1 MSANLF
7 GNFLTVATIPL
18 LILLLIIYYSKDQ
31 FNNIRS
37 KMFKILLY
45 SLLIG
50 SVTEV
55 IWALSMN
62 YEAPML
68 FKEFISR
75 FHFISEVFWW
85 YIFELYLFVLFEN
98 IKESSSYW
106 EIVKYNWFTK
116 AISIYHVITF
126 ILIAAVPQISTVKG
140 VDVNRIEYMPK
151 HVLIMTIGILGIAF
165 IMAIYYLIKFK
176 KQKSHDQDK
185 IVLYT
190 ILIGMV
196 FFYSLQLLF
205 PYISLPLLIFTVI
218 LYVIYFLNENPDL
231 RIIKEINNSQEDI
244 EKSNQTKTDF
254 LSNMSYEIKMPM
266 NLIISLC
273 DELNNMPSY
282 DEAEVKNCIKQVVDA
297 GNNLLDIINNILDIS
312 KIETGKETLSEI
324 DYKVNDIISNVI
336 NVAKQKVGSKPVKLL
351 INIDQSTSS
360 VLHGDS
366 SKLYQALL
374 NVVTNAAK
382 YTEVGRITITLSSS
396 RSGGNEHLLFK
407 ITDTGIGIKDEDK
420 EKMFQK
426 GSKLSNDVVAEDSEG
441 SGLGLVIT
449 KQYIESMGGKIWF
462 ESQYRVGST
471 FYIEVEQKIVDATP
485 LGSAVQTS
493 SETSDEKLDCSQFKA
508 LIVDDNLLNI
518 KVAKRLLENYK
529 FQIESVTSGKE
540 CVDKIKEEQKYDII
554 FMDHMMPEMD
564 GIETLH
570 VLKKLD
576 GYVLPPIVAL
586 TANAI
591 AGMKEMYL
599 KEGFDDYL
607 AKPINTH
614 ELERIVNRF
623 FKK

>member
-1 MSANLF
+1 LYALLTASILEV
-7 GNFLTVATIPL
+7 FLALLINYDAPL
-18 LILLLIIYYSKDQ
+18 LILEIISRVHFALLAEWWFLYIYYLVALFDGNT
-31 FNNIRS
+31 FNS
-37 KMFKILLY
+37 FK
-45 SLLIG
+45 
-50 SVTEV
+50 E
-55 IWALSMN
+55 
-62 YEAPML
+62 L
-68 FKEFISR
+68 FK
-75 FHFISEVFWW
+75 
-85 YIFELYLFVLFEN
+85 
-98 IKESSSYW
+98 
-106 EIVKYNWFTK
+106 YNLFTK
-116 AISIYHVITF
+116 ALFVYAVLAGVL
-126 ILIAAVPQISTVKG
+126 ILIIPSLSTVQNIDINK
-140 VDVNRIEYMPK
+140 IIYMPK
-151 HVLIMTIGILGIAF
+151 KVLIISIFVIGLAF
-165 IMAIYYLIKFK
+165 LEAIYYLVRNKKGNIK
-176 KQKSHDQDK
+176 SEGDN
-185 IVLYT
+185 
-190 ILIGMV
+190 
-196 FFYSLQLLF
+196 S
-205 PYISLPLLIFTVI
+205 I
-218 LYVIYFLNENPDL
+218 LYVAIISIIIYFVIQSLFKYVSMPQIFLTIFVYLIYFLNENPDL

-273 DELNNMPSY
+273 DELNNMPTY
-282 DEAEVKNCIKQVVDA
+282 DEAEVKSCMKQVVDA

-312 KIETGKETLSEI
+312 KIETGRETLQEI
-324 DYKVNDIISNVI
+324 DYRVNDLISNVI
-336 NVAKQKVGSKPVKLL
+336 NVVKQKVGAKPVKIL

-366 SKLYQALL
+366 SKLYQSLL
-374 NVVTNAAK
+374 NVVSNAAK
-382 YTEVGRITITLSSS
+382 YTEVGRITITLSST

-420 EKMFQK
+420 IKMFQK
-426 GSKLSNDVVAEDSEG
+426 GAKLSGDIIAEDSEG

-449 KQYIESMGGKIWF
+449 KQYIENMGGKIWF

-485 LGSAVQTS
+485 LGSAVATTT
-493 SETSDEKLDCSQFKA
+493 ETSDEKLDCSQYKV

>member
-31 FNNIRS
+31 FNTIRT
-37 KMFKILLY
+37 KLFKVLLY
-45 SLLIG
+45 LLLV
-50 SVTEV
+50 SALTEV
-55 IWALSMN
+55 VWGLSMN
-62 YEAPML
+62 YYAPRL
-68 FKEFISR
+68 FLEFISR
-75 FHFISEVFWW
+75 FHFIAEIIWW
-85 YIFELYLFVLFEN
+85 YFVELYLFILFEN
-98 IKESSSYW
+98 IKESSSYL
-106 EIVKYNWFTK
+106 EVIKYNWFTK
-116 AISIYHVITF
+116 SLTIYNIIVC
-126 ILIAAVPQISTVKG
+126 ILIASIPQITTVANI
-140 VDVNRIEYMPK
+140 DVNRIEYMPR
-151 HVLIMTIGILGIAF
+151 HVLTLTVFILGIAF
-165 IMAIYYLIKFK
+165 IMAFYYLFK
-176 KQKSHDQDK
+176 YRNKKEHEIEK
-185 IVLYT
+185 IVLYV
-190 ILIGMV
+190 ILLGM
-196 FFYSLQLLF
+196 FIFYSLQILF
-205 PYISLPLLIFTVI
+205 PYISLPIIIFTVI
-218 LYVIYFLNENPDL
+218 LYLIYFLNENPDL
-231 RIIKEINNSQEDI
+231 RIIKEINSSQEDI

-273 DELNNMPSY
+273 DELNNMPTY
-282 DEAEVKNCIKQVVDA
+282 DELEAKNCVKQIVDA

-312 KIETGKETLSEI
+312 KIETGKETLQEI
-324 DYKVNDIISNVI
+324 DYRVNDIISNVI
-336 NVAKQKVGSKPVKLL
+336 NVVKQKVGAKPVKIL

-366 SKLYQALL
+366 SKLYQSLL
-374 NVVTNAAK
+374 NVVSNAAK
-382 YTEVGRITITLSSS
+382 YTEVGRITITLSST

-420 EKMFQK
+420 IKMFQK
-426 GSKLSNDVVAEDSEG
+426 GAKLSGDIIAEDSEG

-449 KQYIESMGGKIWF
+449 KQYIENMGGKIWF

-485 LGSAVQTS
+485 LGSAVATTT
-493 SETSDEKLDCSQFKA
+493 ETSDEKLDCSQYKV

-564 GIETLH
+564 GVETLH

>member
-7 GNFLTVATIPL
+7 GNFLTVSTIPL
-18 LILLLIIYYSKDQ
+18 VVLLIIIYYSKDQ
-31 FNNIRS
+31 FNTVRN
-37 KMFKILLY
+37 KLFKILLFTI
-45 SLLIG
+45 LAV
-50 SVTEV
+50 SVTEI

-62 YEAPML
+62 YELPRWFL
-68 FKEFISR
+68 EVISR
-75 FHFISEVFWW
+75 LHFLSAGIWW
-85 YIFELYLFVLFEN
+85 GVFVLYTITVFRN
-98 IKESSSYW
+98 IKTDKVMDV
-106 EIVKYNWFTK
+106 IKYNKYTIGATIYYLVLFIGIL
-116 AISIYHVITF
+116 AIPH
-126 ILIAAVPQISTVKG
+126 LSTVANI
-140 VDVNRIEYMPK
+140 DLNRIEYFPLK
-151 HVLIMTIGILGIAF
+151 QVYIPSFFLTGAEIGLA
-165 IMAIYYLIKFK
+165 AYYLIKTRNNK
-176 KQKSHDQDK
+176 DYEGDRS
-185 IVLYT
+185 
-190 ILIGMV
+190 ILWVIIIITAIFYV
-196 FFYSLQLLF
+196 FQGIF
-205 PYISLPLLIFTVI
+205 PYVSFSPLAFTFF
-218 LYVIYFLNENPDL
+218 LYLIYFLNENPDL

-244 EKSNQTKTDF
+244 EKSNQAKTDF
-254 LSNMSYEIKMPM
+254 LSNMSYEIKIPM

-282 DEAEVKNCIKQVVDA
+282 DEKEVKEDIKQIVDA

-312 KIETGKETLSEI
+312 KIETGKETLSES
-324 DYKVNDIISNVI
+324 DYKVNDVVSNVI
-336 NVAKQKVGSKPVKLL
+336 NVAKQKIGSKPVKLL

-407 ITDTGIGIKDEDK
+407 ITDTGIGIRDEDK
-420 EKMFQK
+420 DKIFLK
-426 GSKLSNDVVAEDSEG
+426 GSKLSNELGTDEEG
-441 SGLGLVIT
+441 AGLGLVIT

-462 ESQYRVGST
+462 ETQYRVGTT

-485 LGSAVQTS
+485 LGSAVVS
-493 SETSDEKLDCSQFKA
+493 STTETPEKLDCSQFRV

-529 FQIESVTSGKE
+529 FNVESVTSGKE
-540 CVDKIKEEQKYDII
+540 CVDKIKEEEKYDAI

-576 GYVLPPIVAL
+576 GYTLPPIIAL

-599 KEGFDDYL
+599 NEGFDDYL

-614 ELERIVNRF
+614 ELDRVVNRF

>member
-1 MSANLF
+1 MAFSFFLSITSLCFLIILMMTFYSKELLKTTSSKFFRILIILCLLFIISEILSVVISKYTKLDILTLIFFRLHCGIGLLWVGSLYKYAFSKYKDLKTETVKDVIKYSKVEIVYSIVIIAMVLFALFMPYDTIDAENLQF
-7 GNFLTVATIPL
+7 FPKGLMIVATPYY
-18 LILLLIIYYSKDQ
+18 LLLDINILIYAFKKKDKEFKKLIILVLLFSLAGFAFQIYYKNVS
-31 FNNIRS
+31 
-37 KMFKILLY
+37 
-45 SLLIG
+45 
-50 SVTEV
+50 
-55 IWALSMN
+55 
-62 YEAPML
+62 
-68 FKEFISR
+68 FIP
-75 FHFISEVFWW
+75 FMGTA
-85 YIFELYLFVLFEN
+85 
-98 IKESSSYW
+98 
-106 EIVKYNWFTK
+106 IV
-116 AISIYHVITF
+116 
-126 ILIAAVPQISTVKG
+126 
-140 VDVNRIEYMPK
+140 YM
-151 HVLIMTIGILGIAF
+151 
-165 IMAIYYLIKFK
+165 
-176 KQKSHDQDK
+176 
-185 IVLYT
+185 
-190 ILIGMV
+190 
-196 FFYSLQLLF
+196 
-205 PYISLPLLIFTVI
+205 
-218 LYVIYFLNENPDL
+218 IYFIIENPDISIL
-231 RIIKEINNSQEDI
+231 NEISNSQEDI
-244 EKSNQTKTDF
+244 EKSNQAKTDF

-324 DYKVNDIISNVI
+324 DYRVNEIISNVI
-336 NVAKQKVGSKPVKLL
+336 NVVKQKVGAKPVKIL
-351 INIDQSTSS
+351 INVDQSTSS

-366 SKLYQALL
+366 SKLYQSLL

-407 ITDTGIGIKDEDK
+407 VTDTGVGIKDEDK
-420 EKMFQK
+420 VKIFQK
-426 GSKLSNDVVAEDSEG
+426 GIKLSTDVIAEDSEG
-441 SGLGLVIT
+441 SGLGLAIT

-485 LGSAVQTS
+485 LGSAVTTS
-493 SETSDEKLDCSQFKA
+493 TEASDEKLDCSQFKA

-540 CVDKIKEEQKYDII
+540 CIDKIKEEQKYDII

-614 ELERIVNRF
+614 ELDRVVNRF

>member
-1 MSANLF
+1 M
-7 GNFLTVATIPL
+7 
-18 LILLLIIYYSKDQ
+18 
-31 FNNIRS
+31 
-37 KMFKILLY
+37 
-45 SLLIG
+45 
-50 SVTEV
+50 
-55 IWALSMN
+55 
-62 YEAPML
+62 
-68 FKEFISR
+68 
-75 FHFISEVFWW
+75 
-85 YIFELYLFVLFEN
+85 
-98 IKESSSYW
+98 
-106 EIVKYNWFTK
+106 
-116 AISIYHVITF
+116 
-126 ILIAAVPQISTVKG
+126 
-140 VDVNRIEYMPK
+140 
-151 HVLIMTIGILGIAF
+151 
-165 IMAIYYLIKFK
+165 
-176 KQKSHDQDK
+176 
-185 IVLYT
+185 
-190 ILIGMV
+190 
-196 FFYSLQLLF
+196 
-205 PYISLPLLIFTVI
+205 
-218 LYVIYFLNENPDL
+218 IYFLNENPDL

-244 EKSNQTKTDF
+244 EKSSQTKTDF

-266 NLIISLC
+266 NLITSLC

-282 DEAEVKNCIKQVVDA
+282 DPTEVKSCIKQIVDA

-312 KIETGKETLSEI
+312 KIETGKETLSES
-324 DYKVNDIISNVI
+324 DYKVNDVVSNVI
-336 NVAKQKVGSKPVKLL
+336 NVAKQKIGSKPVKLL

-407 ITDTGIGIKDEDK
+407 ITDTGIGIRDEDK
-420 EKMFQK
+420 DSIFVKD
-426 GSKLSNDVVAEDSEG
+426 KLDDPNIEDTEG
-441 SGLGLVIT
+441 AGLGLVIT

-462 ESQYRVGST
+462 ETQYRVGTT

-485 LGSAVQTS
+485 LGSAVVS
-493 SETSDEKLDCSQFKA
+493 STTETPEKLDCSQFRV

-529 FQIESVTSGKE
+529 FNVESVTSGKE
-540 CVDKIKEEQKYDII
+540 CVDKIKEEEKYDAI

-576 GYVLPPIVAL
+576 GYTLPPIIAL

-599 KEGFDDYL
+599 NEGFDDYL

-614 ELERIVNRF
+614 ELDRVVNRF

>member
-1 MSANLF
+1 M
-7 GNFLTVATIPL
+7 
-18 LILLLIIYYSKDQ
+18 
-31 FNNIRS
+31 
-37 KMFKILLY
+37 
-45 SLLIG
+45 
-50 SVTEV
+50 
-55 IWALSMN
+55 
-62 YEAPML
+62 
-68 FKEFISR
+68 
-75 FHFISEVFWW
+75 
-85 YIFELYLFVLFEN
+85 
-98 IKESSSYW
+98 
-106 EIVKYNWFTK
+106 
-116 AISIYHVITF
+116 
-126 ILIAAVPQISTVKG
+126 
-140 VDVNRIEYMPK
+140 
-151 HVLIMTIGILGIAF
+151 
-165 IMAIYYLIKFK
+165 
-176 KQKSHDQDK
+176 
-185 IVLYT
+185 
-190 ILIGMV
+190 
-196 FFYSLQLLF
+196 
-205 PYISLPLLIFTVI
+205 
-218 LYVIYFLNENPDL
+218 IYFIIENPDISIL
-231 RIIKEINNSQEDI
+231 EEISNSQEDI
-244 EKSNQTKTDF
+244 EKSNQAKTDF

-282 DEAEVKNCIKQVVDA
+282 DVAEAKNCIKQVVDA